1 MLLVWG
7 PHFEHHRTRD
17 YSWQA
22 LMMRQILIEQNGH
35 QLCLGHFS
43 SFQNRVE
50 EEGGAS
56 FSRTPGLII
65 VAWLHLTKATSKGSE
80 VDTHQ
85 KEVIL
90 DEQTNKM
97 GYSRAAEKLL
107 CMYLGNSMNK
117 AVYKTTHLFVGVWES
132 CRSAEPEAKC
142 FLCTISRYQLVAI

>member
-1 MLLVWG
+1 MMLMLLLWG

-35 QLCLGHFS
+35 QPCLAHFS
-43 SFQNRVE
+43 NFQNRVE

-65 VAWLHLTKATSKGSE
+65 VAWLHLPKATSQSSA
-80 VDTHQ
+80 VDAYQ

-97 GYSRAAEKLL
+97 GYSRAAQKLL
-107 CMYLGNSMNK
+107 RIYLGSSMNK
-117 AVYKTTHLFVGVWES
+117 AVYKTTPLFVGVWE
-132 CRSAEPEAKC
+132 
-142 FLCTISRYQLVAI
+142 Y